1 MKRSIKKQF
10 SLIFTLVFAGVILVF
25 VCANIFLLKSFFMF
39 AKQRAMVNAY
49 EEIDLAARGYSLK
62 SQDFLLSLRRICERD
77 NLSVIILSEDENTI
91 ISYQEND
98 GVLKER
104 LLSYFSDN
112 NRSNARVLK
121 VADNYT
127 VQHVKDSSTG
137 FEYLE
142 VVGRLS
148 KGEYFLLR
156 SSVEAIKGNVYISN
170 MFLLMV
176 GLVGIIAGSITIQI
190 VMGRIVKPIL
200 KLTEISEKIT
210 MLDFNARYTGK
221 GEDELD
227 QLGQNINKMSDKLE
241 TTICELKEANA
252 NLMKDIEKKEQQEAS
267 QREFIANAS
276 HELKTPI
283 ALIQGYAEG
292 LKEGI
297 IEDKESRDY
306 YCDVIVDEASKMNI
320 LVKSLMSLNEL
331 ELGQNSVNIERFN
344 ISELISNQI
353 QTMSLLAQ
361 NQGVTIE
368 YNPEDYYVFSDE
380 FKVEEAFRNYLSNAL
395 NHAGGDTPKV
405 VIETVQEK
413 DVLWIKVFNTGEQI
427 PEESIPR
434 LWDKFYKVDKAR
446 TREYGGSGVGLSI
459 VKATMELLEQQYG
472 CENKED
478 GVLFYFTLPMS

>member
-10 SLIFTLVFAGVILVF
+10 SLIFSLVFAGLILVF

-49 EEIDLAARGYSLK
+49 EEINLAARGYSLK
-62 SQDFLLSLRRICERD
+62 SQDFLLSLRQICERD

-91 ISYQEND
+91 ISYQESD
-98 GVLKER
+98 GILKER
-104 LLSYFSDN
+104 LLSYFTDN
-112 NRSNARVLK
+112 NRTDARVLK
-121 VADNYT
+121 KTDYYT
-127 VQHVKDSSTG
+127 VQDVKDSSTG
-137 FEYLE
+137 LEYIE

-148 KGEYFLLR
+148 QGEYFLLR

-170 MFLLMV
+170 MFLLISC
-176 GLVGIIAGSITIQI
+176 LIGIIAGSITIQI

-210 MLDFNARYTGK
+210 QLDFDAKYTGK

-276 HELKTPI
+276 HELK
-283 ALIQGYAEG
+283 
-292 LKEGI
+292 
-297 IEDKESRDY
+297 
-306 YCDVIVDEASKMNI
+306 VIVDEASKMNI

>member
-10 SLIFTLVFAGVILVF
+10 SLIFSLVFAGLILVF

-49 EEIDLAARGYSLK
+49 EEINLAARGYSLK
-62 SQDFLLSLRRICERD
+62 SQDFLLSLRQICERD

-91 ISYQEND
+91 ISYQESD
-98 GVLKER
+98 GILKER
-104 LLSYFSDN
+104 LLSYFTDN
-112 NRSNARVLK
+112 NRTDARVLK
-121 VADNYT
+121 KTDYYT
-127 VQHVKDSSTG
+127 VQDVKDSSTG
-137 FEYLE
+137 LEYIE

-148 KGEYFLLR
+148 QGEYFLLR

-170 MFLLMV
+170 MFLLISC
-176 GLVGIIAGSITIQI
+176 LIGIIAGSITIQI

-210 MLDFNARYTGK
+210 QLDFDAKYTGK

-320 LVKSLMSLNEL
+320 YSGKKPDEL
-331 ELGQNSVNIERFN
+331 
-344 ISELISNQI
+344 
-353 QTMSLLAQ
+353 
-361 NQGVTIE
+361 
-368 YNPEDYYVFSDE
+368 
-380 FKVEEAFRNYLSNAL
+380 K
-395 NHAGGDTPKV
+395 
-405 VIETVQEK
+405 
-413 DVLWIKVFNTGEQI
+413 
-427 PEESIPR
+427 
-434 LWDKFYKVDKAR
+434 
-446 TREYGGSGVGLSI
+446 
-459 VKATMELLEQQYG
+459 
-472 CENKED
+472 
-478 GVLFYFTLPMS
+478 